1 MINIPYG
8 RNKVCK
14 YQQMGEIQLLVRDR
28 ELNIKSSN
36 LKTFMAPHELRD
48 ELTNKMNFF
57 S

>member
-1 MINIPYG
+1 
-8 RNKVCK
+8 
-14 YQQMGEIQLLVRDR
+14 MGEIQLLVRDR

-57 S
+57 FIRIVRWPPVPLE

>member
-8 RNKVCK
+8 RNKICK

-28 ELNIKSSN
+28 ELNIKWSN
-36 LKTFMAPHELRD
+36 LKTFMAPYELRD
-48 ELTNKMNFF
+48 ELMNKINF